1 MALLMVAISFAI
13 VVIRDAQGERADIL
27 GFWKG
32 VGYGVDTGVMER
44 GRGKDG
50 GEIMRRMWD

>member
-1 MALLMVAISFAI
+1 MVAISFAI

-32 VGYGVDTGVMER
+32 VGFGLHTPLMER
-44 GRGKDG
+44 ARANDG
-50 GEIMRRMWD
+50 AEMLRRMWD

>member
-1 MALLMVAISFAI
+1 MLAISFAI

-50 GEIMRRMWD
+50 GEMLRRMWD